1 MNIAITVASYL
12 YLYFFG
18 RSVLNIF
25 KKGKY
30 SNVQIAGIP
39 INYFYNIVSLFLFG
53 NIALLLN
60 FVVPLKNVIFYI
72 IPVSLTLITYDL
84 VKNKKLNLTNTKLFE
99 LFVTPSV
106 LSIAT
111 YNVWLG
117 WDTGMYHIPHQYILR
132 ENPIIFG
139 LTNLNIWFGWS
150 SIIEYI
156 SSLFWFNGN
165 FIFLRIIEICIFAV
179 FFILYYFS
187 CFKIKVGFINIL
199 HLELLYLDFLTISG
213 TWEEEMDLFQC
224 SL

>member
-132 ENPIIFG
+132 K
-139 LTNLNIWFGWS
+139 T
-150 SIIEYI
+150 
-156 SSLFWFNGN
+156 
-165 FIFLRIIEICIFAV
+165 
-179 FFILYYFS
+179 
-187 CFKIKVGFINIL
+187 
-199 HLELLYLDFLTISG
+199 
-213 TWEEEMDLFQC
+213 Q
-224 SL
+224 

>member
-1 MNIAITVASYL
+1 M
-12 YLYFFG
+12 
-18 RSVLNIF
+18 
-25 KKGKY
+25 
-30 SNVQIAGIP
+30 
-39 INYFYNIVSLFLFG
+39 
-53 NIALLLN
+53 
-60 FVVPLKNVIFYI
+60 PLKNVIFYI
-72 IPVSLTLITYDL
+72 IPVSLALITYDL
-84 VKNKKLNLTNTKLFE
+84 IKNKKLNLTNTKLFE

-165 FIFLRIIEICIFAV
+165 FIFLRILEICIFAV
-179 FFILYYFS
+179 FLILYYFS
-187 CFKIKVGFINIL
+187 CFKIKVSFINIP
-199 HLELLYLDFLTISG
+199 HLELFCLDFLTISG
-213 TWEEEMDLFQC
+213 IWEGKWIC
-224 SL
+224 SNTICRKV